1 LQYSVNLET
10 LVSGLMAGLPLSGDH
25 TMTKSGLLAG
35 CMGLALAMGCGSAA
49 FAQKTTLNVGLASAD
64 AGVLDPHMNSST
76 PGKSFLQQIFNGLV
90 RLKPG
95 EISPDQIEPDL
106 AESWSSSPDGK
117 VWTFNLRKGVQC
129 HHNFGEFTAADA
141 VFSLKRAATRET
153 SAFSSDYGAID
164 AVDAVDNYTVR
175 ITLKNPIPSL
185 LGIVMNYHG
194 GQMVCKAAVEQMGNE
209 AFRRKP
215 VGTGPFAFGE
225 YVPQQYGKLVAHD
238 QYFRG
243 KPVIREINYRLI
255 PSDAARDLAFQAG
268 ELDMLY
274 SRQDQASFNRL
285 KQSPGVNAIAMN
297 PAEMSVIHFN
307 TTMPP
312 LDNIKV
318 RQAVAHALDRDGI
331 HQFRGR
337 DVSRQAVSVVP
348 NGYLGTLADA
358 PLLPHNLQKA
368 KDLLTE
374 AGHPNGITLKTIHT
388 TLPGMLTFMEAVQA
402 QLRRAGITLEI
413 TPVEHATFH
422 QQIRQNLSQVVHFQA
437 ARFPVAD
444 VYLSQFFHSRATVGT
459 PTGVTNFSHCK
470 VADAEIDAARSE
482 PDKARQITL
491 WHEAQRKIINEV
503 CAVPVN
509 ESLQLWA
516 LKDSLDLGY
525 AIKGA
530 LNLGPGVLETSR
542 FTK

>member
-1 LQYSVNLET
+1 MKTNW
-10 LVSGLMAGLPLSGDH
+10 
-25 TMTKSGLLAG
+25 LLAG
-35 CMGLALAMGCGSAA
+35 TLGLAATLGLIGTAA
-49 FAQKTTLNVGLASAD
+49 AQKTTLNVGLASAD
-64 AGVLDPHMNSST
+64 TGVLDPHMNSST
-76 PGKSFLQQIFNGLV
+76 PGKSFMQQIFNGLV

-106 AESWSSSPDGK
+106 AESWTASPDGK

-129 HHNFGEFTAADA
+129 HHNYGEFTADDV

-153 SAFSSDYGAID
+153 STFSSDYA
-164 AVDAVDNYTVR
+164 AFESVDALDKHTVK
-175 ITLKNPIPSL
+175 ITLKAPIPSL
-185 LGIVMNYHG
+185 LGVVMNYHG
-194 GQMVCKAAVEQMGNE
+194 GQMVCKAAAEQMGNE

-215 VGTGPFAFGE
+215 VGTGPFQFAE

-238 QYFRG
+238 AYFRG
-243 KPVIREINYRLI
+243 KPNFREITFRLI

-274 SRQDQASFNRL
+274 ARQDQTAFARL
-285 KQSPGVNAIAMN
+285 KASPGVKALAMN
-297 PAEMSVIHFN
+297 PAEMSVLHFN
-307 TTMPP
+307 MTMAP

-348 NGYLGTLADA
+348 TSYVGTLANA
-358 PLLPHNLQKA
+358 PLLPHNLARA
-368 KDLLTE
+368 KELLTE

-388 TLPGMLTFMEAVQA
+388 TLPGMMNFIEAVQA
-402 QLRRAGITLEI
+402 QLKRANITLEI

-482 PDKARQITL
+482 PDKVKQIAL
-491 WHEAQRKIINEV
+491 WHEAQRKIVNEV
-503 CAVPVN
+503 CAVPMN
-509 ESLQLWA
+509 EQLQMWA
-516 LKDSLDLGY
+516 VKDTLDLGY
-525 AIKGA
+525 DIKGA
-530 LNLGPGVLETSR
+530 LNLGPAVLETSR

>member
-1 LQYSVNLET
+1 MIRST
-10 LVSGLMAGLPLSGDH
+10 F
-25 TMTKSGLLAG
+25 LAG
-35 CMGLALAMGCGSAA
+35 GLALALGITSATDA
-49 FAQKTTLNVGLASAD
+49 LAQKTTLNVGLASAD
-64 AGVLDPHMNSST
+64 AGILDPHMNSAT
-76 PGKSFLQQIFNGLV
+76 TGKSFLQQLFNGLV

-106 AESWSSSPDGK
+106 AESWTSSPDGK

-153 SAFSSDYGAID
+153 STFSSDYAAFD
-164 AVDAVDNYTVR
+164 SVEATDKYTVR

-185 LGIVMNYHG
+185 LGVVMNYHG

-209 AFRRKP
+209 AFRRRP
-215 VGTGPFAFGE
+215 IGTGPFAFAE
-225 YVPQQYGKLVAHD
+225 YVPQQYGKLVAND

-243 KPVIREINYRLI
+243 KPVFREITYRLI
-255 PSDAARDLAFQAG
+255 PSDAARDLAFQSG
-268 ELDMLY
+268 ELDMFY

-285 KQSPGVNAIAMN
+285 KQTPGVKAYAMN
-297 PAEMSVIHFN
+297 PAEMSVIHLN
-307 TTMPP
+307 MTMPP

-337 DVSRQAVSVVP
+337 DVSRPAVSVVP
-348 NGYLGTLADA
+348 NGYLGTLANA
-358 PLLPHNLQKA
+358 PLLPHNLQRA

-374 AGHPNGITLKTIHT
+374 AGFPNGITLRTIHT
-388 TLPGMLTFMEAVQA
+388 TLPGMLSFMEAVQA

-459 PTGVTNFSHCK
+459 PTAVTNFSHCK

-482 PDKARQITL
+482 TDPAKQLAL
-491 WHEAQRKIINEV
+491 WHEAQRKIVTEV

-516 LKDSLDLGY
+516 LKDNLDLGY
-525 AIKGA
+525 DIKGA
-530 LNLGPGVLETSR
+530 LNLGPGVLETSK
-542 FTK
+542 FTR